1 MKKEEQAPICQG
13 GSLLSSNLWCNLSS
27 PPLLRLRWKFS
38 STSIARPLSG
48 AGRGAVVIGPVVR
61 VARRP
66 DPSLP
71 TTSER
76 AACASS
82 LLPRCESRP
91 SSSPAGDAE
100 SAATC
105 LPIIPIFV
113 LPHKRFA
120 TPCLLQLARDYLEH
134 DRQTYRQTTRS
145 VAGLPVW
152 YEPPAHAANTPNVAA
167 TANVA
172 LRALHLATLWQLL
185 TWLGS
190 QTSALQAALSLLSQ
204 HDPSDDLHRFTGA
217 VDPHK
222 YRSPERQ
229 QILTTARRLLR
240 LIDRWDRTFP
250 ERFFPRFATSGGV
263 P

>member
-27 PPLLRLRWKFS
+27 PRLLGLRSKFS
-38 STSIARPLSG
+38 STSIARPSSS

-61 VARRP
+61 VATRP

-76 AACASS
+76 AACVSWS
-82 LLPRCESRP
+82 VLRCVCAA

-120 TPCLLQLARDYLEH
+120 TPCLLQLARDYLEL

-145 VAGLPVW
+145 ASGLPVW
-152 YEPPAHAANTPNVAA
+152 YEAPAQA
-167 TANVA
+167 ANVA
-172 LRALHLATLWQLL
+172 LRALHLATVWQLL

-190 QTSALQAALSLLSQ
+190 QTSTLQAALSLLGQ
-204 HDPSDDLHRFTGA
+204 HDPSDDLHRFAGA

-222 YRSPERQ
+222 YRSPQRQ
-229 QILTTARRLLR
+229 QILTTARRLLH

-250 ERFFPRFATSGGV
+250 ERFFPRFATRGGV